1 MQVILLERVAHLG
14 QMGETVNVR
23 PGYAR
28 NYLLPRKKALRANPA
43 NIAYFEAQKSHLE
56 AENAKRKSEAESSAK
71 KMDGLKIVL
80 VRQAGEAGHLYG
92 SVSARDI
99 ADAVESSGHKIDR
112 SMVDM
117 QQPYK
122 TIGLFEQTIHLHPEV
137 TITVKLNIARS
148 EEEAALQEKRGA
160 AAIKSE
166 QAEQAAAEEA
176 AAIAAAQSELQ
187 GNTDTSAQTVESKAE
202 KPAKKTKAKKK
213 ATEAEEE

>member
-56 AENAKRKSEAESSAK
+56 AENAKRKSEAETSAK

-112 SMVDM
+112 SMVNM

-137 TITVKLNIARS
+137 AITVKLNIARS

-166 QAEQAAAEEA
+166 QAEQIAAEEA

-187 GNTDTSAQTVESKAE
+187 GNTSAQADESKAE
-202 KPAKKTKAKKK
+202 KPAKKAKGKKK
-213 ATEAEEE
+213 AAEAEEE